1 MVMLY
6 SVDCLPSPAAIIPS
20 SAATPSGSP
29 GINRDPQIS
38 SIVGAAIKSI
48 HCVLFNKELEIV
60 KMSLNE
66 NRYKPS
72 VVDNVEKYTLN
83 AIIINLEM
91 RQSVTMLPLQQANSA
106 GCGMKSL
113 NLPQSQTDLRTV
125 SQSHSSSL
133 GQFRHRRYD

>member
-1 MVMLY
+1 
-6 SVDCLPSPAAIIPS
+6 
-20 SAATPSGSP
+20 
-29 GINRDPQIS
+29 
-38 SIVGAAIKSI
+38 
-48 HCVLFNKELEIV
+48 
-60 KMSLNE
+60 MSLEE

-72 VVDNVEKYTLN
+72 FGDNVGKYTLN
-83 AIIINLEM
+83 ANIINLEM
-91 RQSVTMLPLQQANSA
+91 RQTVTLQQANSA